1 MNRRLFATLVFV
13 GVLATVSAVTARQA
27 PQQPAKSA
35 SGWQLPP
42 EADTTKNPLPVDAKL
57 LATGKAI
64 FKDKCQKCHGASGK
78 GDGPDADPD
87 AQEDMDL
94 TRADRAAKNPEG
106 VMFFKVWNG
115 RKKPKMTAFKD
126 ELTKEQVWAA
136 VAYAQTLRKT
146 TTP

>member
-1 MNRRLFATLVFV
+1 MNRRSLAAVVLFALSLT
-13 GVLATVSAVTARQA
+13 AVAIAAKQ
-27 PQQPAKSA
+27 PSQQPARTA
-35 SGWQLPP
+35 SGWDLP
-42 EADTTKNPLPVDAKL
+42 ADAAATKNPLTVDAKL
-57 LATGKAI
+57 LATGKSI
-64 FKDKCQKCHGASGK
+64 FKENCQKCHGASGK

-136 VAYAQTLRKT
+136 VAYVQTLRKT